1 MLFHPRPQALKFNIE
16 FPLAFASKTVNEKET
31 PYTDRDRY
39 VCVITLLNRIGI
51 VKFVVAN

>member
-1 MLFHPRPQALKFNIE
+1 MLFHPRPQALKFKIE
-16 FPLAFASKTVNEKET
+16 FPLEFASKTVNEKET